1 MGLGKTLT
9 MISLIL
15 KASENSRDLSEDS
28 NESDTTFDDSP
39 RNSMCTY
46 KFYFELD
53 VKCFI
58 FGQLLKVEHL

>member
-15 KASENSRDLSEDS
+15 KASENSTDLPEDS

-53 VKCFI
+53 INFFFF
-58 FGQLLKVEHL
+58 FG